1 MIEYYSVPLLR
12 DIKISIS
19 RYRII
24 LSCSLKE
31 KVIVIRKKF
40 INRFESFLDLY
51 IHDML
56 IQMNS
61 VYKPNIKVKILLN
74 FTIFVGPLVVKD
86 ILVLMWKFV
95 IKCSIC
101 YKQTLST
108 LKSCFSDSVHI
119 VVLRKNVLYFE
130 ILVDYLITV
139 LPIIT
144 KGCFL
149 LFLMIT

>member
-56 IQMNS
+56 I
-61 VYKPNIKVKILLN
+61 
-74 FTIFVGPLVVKD
+74 
-86 ILVLMWKFV
+86 
-95 IKCSIC
+95 
-101 YKQTLST
+101 
-108 LKSCFSDSVHI
+108 
-119 VVLRKNVLYFE
+119 
-130 ILVDYLITV
+130 
-139 LPIIT
+139 
-144 KGCFL
+144 
-149 LFLMIT
+149 